1 MAAKRILNFFENNK
15 HYVILLIILVAIQIN
30 FFSSLP
36 GSTPMGPGW
45 PIIPTL
51 YHFFI
56 FFTLSFL
63 ILVYVGSHR
72 KVTLHQIF
80 FSVLISVIFA
90 IVDELD
96 QLFIPL
102 RFAGIKDVLVDSAGI
117 LLSVFV
123 YKYLKTKKDKVVTTK
138 KC

>member
-1 MAAKRILNFFENNK
+1 MVVKRILNFLENNK

-30 FFSSLP
+30 FFSSLAGVSIP
-36 GSTPMGPGW
+36 GPGW

-56 FFTLSFL
+56 FFVLSFL
-63 ILVYVGSHR
+63 ILIYVIGNK
-72 KVTLHQIF
+72 KVTLSSIF
-80 FSVLISVIFA
+80 LSITISVIFA

-96 QLFIPL
+96 QLFVPF

-123 YKYLKTKKDKVVTTK
+123 YKYLKRKKDKVVTTK
-138 KC
+138 

>member
-1 MAAKRILNFFENNK
+1 MVVKRIFNFFENNK
-15 HYVILLIILVAIQIN
+15 HYVLLLIILVAIQIN

-36 GSTPMGPGW
+36 GSTIVGPDW
-45 PIIPTL
+45 AILPTL
-51 YHFFI
+51 YHFLI

-63 ILVYVGSHR
+63 ILVYMGSHS
-72 KVTLHQIF
+72 KVTLHHIF

-102 RFAGIKDVLVDSAGI
+102 RFAGIKDVLIDSAGI

-138 KC
+138 

>member
-1 MAAKRILNFFENNK
+1 MVIKRIFNFLENNK
-15 HYVILLIILVAIQIN
+15 QYVLLLIILVAIQIN

-36 GSTPMGPGW
+36 GSTIVGPDW
-45 PIIPTL
+45 AILPIL
-51 YHFFI
+51 YHFLI
-56 FFTLSFL
+56 FFALCFL
-63 ILVYVGSHR
+63 ILVYAGSHT
-72 KVTLHQIF
+72 KVPIGLIF

-123 YKYLKTKKDKVVTTK
+123 YKYLKRKKEVKNA
-138 KC
+138 

>member
-1 MAAKRILNFFENNK
+1 MEKAIKFIEDNT
-15 HYVILLIILVAIQIN
+15 HYVLLLIILVAIQIN

-36 GSTPMGPGW
+36 GTTPIGPGW
-45 PIIPTL
+45 AIIPTL

-56 FFTLSFL
+56 FFALNLL
-63 ILVYVGSHR
+63 ILFYVIGNK
-72 KVTLHQIF
+72 KVTLAKVF

-102 RFAGIKDVLVDSAGI
+102 RFAGIKDVLVDFAGI
-117 LLSVFV
+117 LFSVFV
-123 YKYLKTKKDKVVTTK
+123 YKYLQTKKDKIVTTK
-138 KC
+138 KCS